1 MGHVIAFRR
10 MSDANNHRRGP
21 DRRSTKRGGR
31 RDGDRSGY
39 APLVLLV
46 DDNEDSNARCE
57 AILAKL
63 HFAVAP
69 TRSIDE
75 ASRVMD
81 ALRPDI
87 IVARIADAADTP
99 QGDRGRSPHRAARR
113 RPARSRGPGRRR
125 YGGSSGRISR
135 NSSVVSRRSSVTVLS
150 LSRQSTSTVDQ
161 SGRQS
166 QRHSGGTHIPNPVDA
181 LSRSA

>member
-1 MGHVIAFRR
+1 MGNVIAFRR
-10 MSDANNHRRGP
+10 MNDAQNHRRGP

-31 RDGDRSGY
+31 RDGDRTGY

-46 DDNEDSNARCE
+46 DDNEDSNSRCE
-57 AILAKL
+57 AILARL

-87 IVARIADAADTP
+87 IVARLSDAATLRQATAADLP
-99 QGDRGRSPHRAARR
+99 IVLLADDLLDPEVLINEIRRELRAHK
-113 RPARSRGPGRRR
+113 PK
-125 YGGSSGRISR
+125 
-135 NSSVVSRRSSVTVLS
+135 
-150 LSRQSTSTVDQ
+150 
-161 SGRQS
+161 
-166 QRHSGGTHIPNPVDA
+166 
-181 LSRSA
+181 

>member
-1 MGHVIAFRR
+1 MVAVSIPDMGNVIAFRR
-10 MSDANNHRRGP
+10 MNESPDHRRGP

-31 RDGDRSGY
+31 RDGDRMGY
-39 APLVLLV
+39 APLVLIV

-57 AILAKL
+57 AILARL

-87 IVARIADAADTP
+87 IVARVADAATLRQATAADLP
-99 QGDRGRSPHRAARR
+99 IVLLADDLLDPEVLIDEIRRELRAHK
-113 RPARSRGPGRRR
+113 SK
-125 YGGSSGRISR
+125 
-135 NSSVVSRRSSVTVLS
+135 
-150 LSRQSTSTVDQ
+150 
-161 SGRQS
+161 
-166 QRHSGGTHIPNPVDA
+166 
-181 LSRSA
+181 